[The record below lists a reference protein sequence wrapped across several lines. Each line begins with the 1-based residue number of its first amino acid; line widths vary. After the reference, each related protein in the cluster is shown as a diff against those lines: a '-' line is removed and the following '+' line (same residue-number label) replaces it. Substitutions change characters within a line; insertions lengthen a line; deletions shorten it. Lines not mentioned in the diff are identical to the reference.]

1 VLFVGKEL
9 SGYEFI
15 SEDMPD
21 ERARVGRRAFLA
33 LGAAAIGGC
42 VESSV
47 PVGRETTRTAATSG
61 ESADLTADRETDQT
75 ENTVTNQSTTPIGKT
90 IGIDSDRSEPQAT
103 ATIGDD
109 DLSGDETDTI
119 TVWNNAETA
128 RRITVAIREQ
138 KTAGALLFRETYRFK
153 PDAYVVIGLSN
164 PGKYVVSVAVDG
176 EKPTTTE
183 FTTDD
188 CNVQSW
194 DITVMPNGLVRAIGT
209 STMMECGMI

>member
-1 VLFVGKEL
+1 VLLAGKEL
-9 SGYEFI
+9 SVYEFI

-21 ERARVGRRAFLA
+21 ERARIGRRAFLV

-42 VESSV
+42 VESSA
-47 PVGRETTRTAATSG
+47 PSGRETTRMTATPG
-61 ESADLTADRETDQT
+61 ESLDATANDGTNQT
-75 ENTVTNQSTTPIGKT
+75 ESTVTNRSTTPLGKT

-103 ATIGDD
+103 ATIGDA
-109 DLSGDETDTI
+109 DLSNDETDTI
-119 TVWNNAETA
+119 AVWNNAETA

-138 KTAGALLFRETYRFK
+138 KMAGALLFRETYRFK
-153 PDAYVVIGLSN
+153 PDAYIVIGFSN
-164 PGKYVVSVAVDG
+164 PGEYVVSVAVDG